1 MADYYVYTDGACSNN
16 GKQNARA
23 GIGVYFGENDNRN
36 ISKKVIGKQSNNT
49 AELTA
54 IIEAVKLIE
63 VDLLQNKIIEIKTDS
78 TYAIKCATTYGSKC
92 AALFWVKDIPNKEL
106 VRELYEL
113 VNGREKNIIL
123 SYIKAH
129 SNLLDRHSI
138 GNKNA
143 DLLATNSL
151 I

>member
-16 GKQNARA
+16 GKKNARA

-54 IIEAVKLIE
+54 IIEAIKLIE
-63 VDLLQNKIIEIKTDS
+63 DDLLQNKIVEIKTDS

-129 SNLLDRHSI
+129 SNLLDQHSI